1 MKIFVTTK
9 LKAKDGKI
17 EEIDDNHFLVSIKE
31 LPVKGQANRAVIKL
45 VAKHFKVPMTQVKI
59 VSGAKSKQKVIKI
72 QE

>member
-9 LKAKDGKI
+9 LKAKDRKI

-45 VAKHFKVPMTQVKI
+45 VAKHFKIPMDQVRI
-59 VSGAKSKQKVIKI
+59 VSGAKSKQKTIKI